1 MVEHV
6 FVLMLENR
14 SFDHMLGFSRR
25 QGIDALTGDPTELD
39 ALTGSE
45 SNRLSS
51 GQEVRVSE
59 GAPFS
64 LTVDPGHE
72 FDDVLEQLCG
82 AGARY
87 PVTGGRYP
95 AINNSGFVSRL
106 ADQLQKSGV
115 EGDPAVVMKVFAPD
129 QLPVMHTLAGEF
141 AVCDH
146 WFSSLPGPTW
156 PNRCFIHAASSGGMD
171 DSPSLLRSATALLEG
186 YKFQNGTIYDRLDA
200 ASLPWTVVEGDA
212 LPQVLSLAGMVERVV
227 GGHFST
233 FTNFAARVNDP
244 GFKDAYVF
252 IEPHYGHVLSDGRNF
267 KCGNSQHPLDDVTR
281 GEKLLKDVYET
292 VRNSPHWMNS
302 ALIVLYDEHG
312 GFYDHT
318 VPPAVRPPGDVF
330 QSGNNHHGFNF
341 DQLGVR
347 VPVLVISPY
356 TARGAIDHRVHDH
369 TSVLATLEHLFGLQP
384 LTKRDSGAPGV
395 DQLFSLKEPRQDAPT
410 GLPAPAVS
418 GLPDCES
425 DTGERLAGELETMPA
440 HLGGQVEAA
449 LVGFLH
455 VAVARELHLAAI
467 ARRDARD
474 VGAAID
480 RERDRLLSTYDQIR
494 TKFDAVKFIHEVQ
507 SRYEAT
513 RHR

>member
-14 SFDHMLGFSRR
+14 SFDHMLGLSRR
-25 QGIDALTGDPTELD
+25 QGIDAVTGDPTELD
-39 ALTGSE
+39 GLTGSE
-45 SNRLSS
+45 SNPLPS
-51 GQEVRVSE
+51 GRKVPVSE
-59 GAPFS
+59 GAPYS

-87 PVTGGRYP
+87 PGPGGRYP
-95 AINNSGFVSRL
+95 AIDNSGFVSRL
-106 ADQLQKSGV
+106 AAQLEKSGA
-115 EGDPAVVMKVFAPD
+115 EGDPALVMKSFSPR
-129 QLPVMHTLAGEF
+129 QLPVMHALASEF

-156 PNRCFIHAASSGGMD
+156 PNRCFVHAASSGGMD
-171 DSPSLLRSATALLEG
+171 DSASLIRSATALLEG
-186 YKFQNGTIYDRLDA
+186 YRFENGTIYDRLDA
-200 ASLPWTVVEGDA
+200 ADLPWTVVEGDA

-227 GGHFST
+227 GGHFTT
-233 FTNFAARVNDP
+233 FTDFAARVNDP

-292 VRNSPHWMNS
+292 VRKSPHWMNS

-312 GFYDHT
+312 GFYDHAA
-318 VPPAVRPPGDVF
+318 PPAATPPGDQS
-330 QSGNNHHGFNF
+330 QSGNNRHGFNF

-369 TSVLATLEHLFGLQP
+369 TSVLATLEHLFGLRP
-384 LTKRDSGAPGV
+384 LTRRDAGAVGV
-395 DQLFSLKEPRQDAPT
+395 DQLFSLKQPRQDTPT
-410 GLPAPAVS
+410 RLPSPAVS

-425 DTGERLAGELETMPA
+425 DRGEQLAGELETMPA
-440 HLGGQVEAA
+440 HLAGQVESA

-467 ARRDARD
+467 ARRDAGD
-474 VGAAID
+474 LGAAID
-480 RERDRLLSTYDQIR
+480 RERDRLLSTYDEIR
-494 TKFDAVKFIHEVQ
+494 TKFDAAKFIREVQ
-507 SRYEAT
+507 SKYESAT
-513 RHR
+513 GR